1 MEVQVEE
8 DQKILTCTCDH
19 APLVRFIF
27 KSIILL
33 VHRLSSHKMRLFVIL
48 IILFLL
54 IMPPSLSCSGCKA
67 TTFTTQRG
75 LTKHQS
81 ECVAYK
87 RLQKKKISNLALP
100 EKVEATIASTS
111 GGPGFIH
118 SETVEEEV
126 QNTAEPKPPV

>member
-1 MEVQVEE
+1 MQVQVEE
-8 DQKILTCTCDH
+8 DQKIDH

-27 KSIILL
+27 K
-33 VHRLSSHKMRLFVIL
+33 SSHKMRLFVIL
-48 IILFLL
+48 IILLLL
-54 IMPPSLSCSGCKA
+54 IMPASLSCSGCKA

-75 LTKHQS
+75 LTKHRS

-100 EKVEATIASTS
+100 EKVEAPIASTS

-126 QNTAEPKPPV
+126 DMGQNTDEPEPPVCLFFA